1 MQSIEKT
8 YLNTDYKDRLFK
20 KATPVE
26 SNLKKSV
33 NKISSGLLINNV
45 DSDSASLSIREESF
59 AKKQFFELLMEL
71 DEAITIVNTVISSIN
86 SVSQIS
92 LSISKLKKDY
102 QSNSNPKYHAFLQ
115 NELNSFINNI
125 ERINQKTV
133 FNDENLVDGSF
144 YREIKLANKDKDIK
158 IDFRNP
164 ENDGLEIT
172 SIDFNINKI
181 SAKGNLVSNTSL
193 PLKGIQ
199 ISDINEDDLK
209 TINQNISRM
218 NRSANVVK
226 QRLLIAHKDLEN
238 KMNNEF
244 NKENYDNV
252 KAGLF
257 MVDFKSKLEKQS
269 ASTIL
274 TQVSEDHSGALGLLP

>member
-1 MQSIEKT
+1 MQSLDKT
-8 YLNTDYKDRLFK
+8 FLNTDYKDRLFK
-20 KATPVE
+20 KTTPLK
-26 SNLKKSV
+26 SSSKKSV

-71 DEAITIVNTVISSIN
+71 DEAITIVNTAIASIN

-102 QSNSNPKYHAFLQ
+102 LSNSNPKYHAFLQ
-115 NELNSFINNI
+115 NELNSFINDI
-125 ERINQKTV
+125 ERINHETV
-133 FNDENLVDGSF
+133 FNDENLVDGCF
-144 YREIKLANKDKDIK
+144 YREIKLANKDIK

-164 ENDGLEIT
+164 ENNGLEIT
-172 SIDFNINKI
+172 SIDFNTNKI
-181 SAKGNLVSNTSL
+181 SAKGNLVSDSSSS
-193 PLKGIQ
+193 LKGIQ
-199 ISDINEDDLK
+199 ISDINEEDL
-209 TINQNISRM
+209 TIINQNIIRM
-218 NRSANVVK
+218 NKNANFLK

-244 NKENYDNV
+244 NKENYDNI
-252 KAGLF
+252 KANLF
-257 MVDFKSKLEKQS
+257 IVNFKSKLEKQS